1 MGSRTGQICIKSM
14 CGLGRAV
21 YLPIWCAVPARRDVD
36 GILSALYSPWFSM
49 QFRHISMVTTEHS
62 LLDNSENLIE
72 GYEPRA
78 ELTGPAGAYSAQGLL
93 CCVISILI

>member
-1 MGSRTGQICIKSM
+1 
-14 CGLGRAV
+14 
-21 YLPIWCAVPARRDVD
+21 
-36 GILSALYSPWFSM
+36 M